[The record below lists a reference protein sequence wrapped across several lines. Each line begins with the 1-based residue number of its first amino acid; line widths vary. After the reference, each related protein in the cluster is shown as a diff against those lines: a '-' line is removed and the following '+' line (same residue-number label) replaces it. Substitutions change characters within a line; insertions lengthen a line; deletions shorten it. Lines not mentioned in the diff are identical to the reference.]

1 MLGVM
6 VCLMALVMIG
16 RSVWM
21 VVGVVISGVM
31 MSVMWDLEGESVM
44 WGGWYFDYVSWF
56 LIVMSCLLFFLMIQS
71 SYEYGSVLFV
81 KVVVFMMGFVVL
93 SFLVMDF
100 IVFYV
105 FFEASMLPMVV
116 ILAGW
121 GYQLERL
128 SASVYMMMYTVFSS
142 LILLVSLSMSGGW
155 GMKMVDLKV
164 GLGGYVI
171 GFLVVFLVKLPMYG
185 LHVWLPKAHLEA
197 SPSGS
202 MILAGV
208 LLKLG
213 GYGLYRVMV
222 YGGELSVD
230 GILSVMGLLGGVMSG
245 GLCLRQ
251 VDVKKL
257 MAYSSLSHMCFVIMG
272 YSSGSFISGYGMVV
286 VMVAHGFSSSGLFFL
301 SGIMYKLVGSRSIYM
316 VGFYGSLFV
325 GLIAFLCVFN
335 AAVPP
340 TMGMFGELMIYL
352 GISGYVGGL
361 MWGLGLVSFLIGA
374 YSICLYSV
382 MSRSGGW
389 VGGGEILMV
398 SDYYILLIHYFWF
411 MVGGVMVCLL

>member
-6 VCLMALVMIG
+6 VCLAVLVMVG
-16 RSVWM
+16 REVWM
-21 VVGVVISGVM
+21 VVGVVISSVM
-31 MSVMWDLEGESVM
+31 VSVMWDLEGEGVM
-44 WGGWYFDYVSWF
+44 WGGWCVDYVSWF
-56 LIVMSCLLFFLMIQS
+56 LIIMSCLLFFLMIQS
-71 SYEYGSVLFV
+71 SYECGGSLFV
-81 KVVVFMMGFVVL
+81 SVVVFMMGFVIF
-93 SFLVMDF
+93 SFLVVDF

-105 FFEASMLPMVV
+105 FFEASMLPMIM

-155 GMKMVDLKV
+155 EMKMVDLKA
-164 GLGGYVI
+164 GLGGFVI

-197 SPSGS
+197 SSSGS
-202 MILAGV
+202 MVLAGV

-213 GYGLYRVMV
+213 GYGLYRVMM
-222 YGGELSVD
+222 YGGGLSVD
-230 GILSVMGLLGGVMSG
+230 EMLSVMGLLGGVMSG

-272 YSSGSFISGYGMVV
+272 YGSGSFISGYGMVV

-316 VGFYGSLFV
+316 VGSCSRLFA

-340 TMGMFGELMIYL
+340 TMGMFGELMIYV
-352 GISGYVGGL
+352 GVSEYVGGL

-374 YSICLYSV
+374 YSIYLYSL
-382 MSRSGGW
+382 MSWGWSW
-389 VGGGEILMV
+389 VGGGEVLV
-398 SDYYILLIHYFWF
+398 VGDYYVLLIHYFWF
-411 MVGGVMVCLL
+411 MVGGMMVCLL